1 MAKNKFFGRCYPTRP
16 ELPHSTVLEDTEDGG
31 GYYHWSSP
39 GEGAGGYRGW
49 WWVLSLSLTWG
60 RCWRIQRM
68 VVGITTSPHLE
79 EVLENTEDGGGYYH

>member
-39 GEGAGGYRGW
+39 GGGTGGYRRW
-49 WWVLSLSLTWG
+49 W
-60 RCWRIQRM
+60 
-68 VVGITTSPHLE
+68 
-79 EVLENTEDGGGYYH
+79 GGGREGVPDIFQVKENSYHVDKLRVKSKKKLILFFK